1 MQNQSYKEI
10 EIKFE
15 VLDLASFERKIQ
27 DLGGKTKGE
36 FFQRT
41 TRFDTPSDDLEKAG
55 LFLRVRTGDKNT
67 FTVKR
72 KAKEDK
78 TYRERDEW
86 EVEVSDT
93 KTVTE
98 MLKALG
104 YTKLLIMEKY
114 RQTYTFT
121 SLPKLEVTIDRL
133 PFGNFA
139 EIEGSKEDIE
149 KAIADLGLQSEK
161 RITATYWQL
170 HEEYNKKH
178 GLSEKNIIFA
188 TKGNE

>member
-1 MQNQSYKEI
+1 MSNQNYKEI
-10 EIKFE
+10 ELKFQIDN
-15 VLDLASFERKIQ
+15 LDSFGRKIQ
-27 DLGGKTKGE
+27 GLGGKTKGE

-41 TRFDTPSDDLEKAG
+41 TRFDTPGADLEKAG

-78 TYRERDEW
+78 NYRERDEW

-93 KTVTE
+93 QTVTE

-104 YTKLLIMEKY
+104 YAKLLIMEKY

-121 SLPKLEVTIDRL
+121 SFPKLEVTIDRL
-133 PFGNFA
+133 
-139 EIEGSKEDIE
+139 
-149 KAIADLGLQSEK
+149 
-161 RITATYWQL
+161 
-170 HEEYNKKH
+170 
-178 GLSEKNIIFA
+178 LSESTI
-188 TKGNE
+188 